1 MVNTIIITS
10 GLLIILSTILY
21 FLFINS
27 KPKIDIELVP
37 LQAQGFNVRAR
48 VSKQNWEKI
57 CTVIHK
63 EATKT
68 GRYKCQVCGEN
79 GLSQGFKHPVECHEV
94 WEYDDSKRTQK
105 LVGMLSLCPLCHKA
119 KHIGLATQM
128 GYGDKV
134 KNHMAK
140 HNGWTPSKVER
151 HIKQSFKKIKSRSSK
166 FYKLDLTYLN
176 DKRFSFLMEKFT
188 VDENKNCDTTIKY

>member
-1 MVNTIIITS
+1 MV
-10 GLLIILSTILY
+10 GLFLILFGLCLVIFGFLY
-21 FLFINS
+21 LFIKNS
-27 KPKIDIELVP
+27 TPRIDIELVP

-57 CTVIHK
+57 CTVVHK
-63 EATKT
+63 QATKT

-94 WEYDDSKRTQK
+94 WDYDDKTRTQK
-105 LVGMLSLCPLCHKA
+105 LVGMLSICPLCHKA

-128 GYGDKV
+128 GYADKV
-134 KNHMAK
+134 KEHMAR
-140 HNGWTPSKVER
+140 HNGWSISKVEK
-151 HIKQSFKKIKSRSSK
+151 HITKSFKKIKSRSSK

-176 DKRFSFLMEKFT
+176 DKSFSFLMEKFT
-188 VDENKNCDTTIKY
+188 DNENKKCDTSIKY